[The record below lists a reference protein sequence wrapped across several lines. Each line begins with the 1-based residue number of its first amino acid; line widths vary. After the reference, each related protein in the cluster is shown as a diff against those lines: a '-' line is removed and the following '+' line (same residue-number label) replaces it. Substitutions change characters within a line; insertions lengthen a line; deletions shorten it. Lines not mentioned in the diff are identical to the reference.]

1 MAILIDVLFAAMLLG
16 FVAVGLRFGL
26 IRSLL
31 GFLGS
36 LVSLIGAVVL
46 GNLLAGW
53 MYTGVFRG
61 PMVDQISKVVSEQGG
76 VVQTQTES
84 ALSALPGFIGNALQ
98 NFGVSARQV
107 GQAVAASAD
116 PLAQSV
122 ADYVSPVV
130 IHLTALV
137 LTFLIFLLLRTGIFF
152 LIRLLDRFFRLPVLR
167 TVNRIGGGVFGL
179 LKGFLVGLLLAT
191 LMLVITPLFQPEV
204 AGQIHTTIEKSYIC
218 RWVYEHNPVRHWFTA
233 DW

>member
-152 LIRLLDRFFRLPVLR
+152 LIRLLVARPAYGQPDWRRGIRPAQR
-167 TVNRIGGGVFGL
+167 GSGGAASGHPD
-179 LKGFLVGLLLAT
+179 VGHYPA
-191 LMLVITPLFQPEV
+191 IP
-204 AGQIHTTIEKSYIC
+204 AGGC
-218 RWVYEHNPVRHWFTA
+218 RA
-233 DW
+233 DPYND